1 MNKPIEKQGDGDD
14 FTIFLFSHG
23 VNEPNSIKL
32 ELGPPENGVQIGLHI
47 FQELLQIFVDG
58 LKYLFGQPSDKQ
70 PSDKQPSDKQPSDK
84 QQSDKDKDSG
94 KVDINSLGV
103 DDIDLMK
110 RYFLSIGFKLIL
122 DVFDRKDYIS
132 RPDIFND
139 KSLIKENTMLD
150 EYFYEVVTY
159 DSDDQ
164 EKIYRVS
171 FKFNG

>member
-58 LKYLFGQPSDKQ
+58 LKYLFGQPSDNE
-70 PSDKQPSDKQPSDK
+70 
-84 QQSDKDKDSG
+84 G

-159 DSDDQ
+159 VDDQ

>member
-58 LKYLFGQPSDKQ
+58 LKYFYGNHDNDKNC
-70 PSDKQPSDKQPSDK
+70 DNI
-84 QQSDKDKDSG
+84 G
-94 KVDINSLGV
+94 KVDINSLSV

-139 KSLIKENTMLD
+139 KSLIRENTMLD
-150 EYFYEVVTY
+150 EYFYEVTTY

-171 FKFNG
+171 FKFNS

>member
-32 ELGPPENGVQIGLHI
+32 ELGPPENGIQIGLHI

-58 LKYLFGQPSDKQ
+58 LKYLYGNHDN
-70 PSDKQPSDKQPSDK
+70 DNDGDNI
-84 QQSDKDKDSG
+84 G
-94 KVDINSLGV
+94 KVDIDSLGV

-139 KSLIKENTMLD
+139 KSLIRENTMLD
-150 EYFYEVVTY
+150 EYFYEVATY
-159 DSDDQ
+159 DSSDQ

-171 FKFNG
+171 FKFNS

>member
-32 ELGPPENGVQIGLHI
+32 ELGPPENGIQIGLHI

-58 LKYLFGQPSDKQ
+58 LKYLYSD
-70 PSDKQPSDKQPSDK
+70 SDN
-84 QQSDKDKDSG
+84 DSG
-94 KVDINSLGV
+94 KVDINSLTT

-139 KSLIKENTMLD
+139 KSLIREDTMLD
-150 EYFYEVVTY
+150 EYFYEVATY
-159 DSDDQ
+159 VDDK

>member
-58 LKYLFGQPSDKQ
+58 LKYLFGQHSDKQ
-70 PSDKQPSDKQPSDK
+70 HSDKNCDNI
-84 QQSDKDKDSG
+84 G
-94 KVDINSLGV
+94 KVDINSLSV

-139 KSLIKENTMLD
+139 KSLSNGPVFTL
-150 EYFYEVVTY
+150 FLNNFLFFLC
-159 DSDDQ
+159 SP
-164 EKIYRVS
+164 EKM
-171 FKFNG
+171 

>member
-58 LKYLFGQPSDKQ
+58 LKYLYGNHNHDNN
-70 PSDKQPSDKQPSDK
+70 
-84 QQSDKDKDSG
+84 DSNIG
-94 KVDINSLGV
+94 KVDINSLSV

-139 KSLIKENTMLD
+139 KSLIEENTMLD
-150 EYFYEVVTY
+150 EYFYEVTTY
-159 DSDDQ
+159 VDDQ

>member
-1 MNKPIEKQGDGDD
+1 MNKPIEIDGGGDE
-14 FTIFLFSHG
+14 FTKFLFSHP
-23 VNEPNSIKL
+23 VKEPNTIKL

-58 LKYLFGQPSDKQ
+58 LKYLFGQ
-70 PSDKQPSDKQPSDK
+70 
-84 QQSDKDKDSG
+84 QSDNDNEG

-103 DDIDLMK
+103 DNIDLMK

-122 DVFDRKDYIS
+122 DVFNRKNYVS
-132 RPDIFND
+132 GPDIFNN

-150 EYFYEVVTY
+150 EYFYEVITY
-159 DSDDQ
+159 VDDK

-171 FKFNG
+171 FKFNS

>member
-32 ELGPPENGVQIGLHI
+32 ELGPHEKGVQIGLHI

-58 LKYLFGQPSDKQ
+58 LKYLFSD
-70 PSDKQPSDKQPSDK
+70 SDNI
-84 QQSDKDKDSG
+84 G
-94 KVDINSLGV
+94 KVDINSLSV
-103 DDIDLMK
+103 DNIDLIK

-122 DVFDRKDYIS
+122 DVFDRKNYIS
-132 RPDIFND
+132 KPDIFTYKN
-139 KSLIKENTMLD
+139 LIEEDTMLD
-150 EYFYEVVTY
+150 EYFYEVVAY
-159 DSDDQ
+159 DSSDK

>member
-58 LKYLFGQPSDKQ
+58 LKYLYSDN
-70 PSDKQPSDKQPSDK
+70 DN
-84 QQSDKDKDSG
+84 DSNIG
-94 KVDINSLGV
+94 KVDINSLSV

-110 RYFLSIGFKLIL
+110 RYFLSIGFKFIL

-132 RPDIFND
+132 RPDIFNN

>member
-58 LKYLFGQPSDKQ
+58 LKYLFGNHDN
-70 PSDKQPSDKQPSDK
+70 DN
-84 QQSDKDKDSG
+84 DS
-94 KVDINSLGV
+94 KVDIDSLSV

-139 KSLIKENTMLD
+139 KSLIEENTMLD

-159 DSDDQ
+159 DSSDQ

>member
-32 ELGPPENGVQIGLHI
+32 ELGPHEKGVQIGLHI

-58 LKYLFGQPSDKQ
+58 LKYLFSD
-70 PSDKQPSDKQPSDK
+70 SDNI
-84 QQSDKDKDSG
+84 G
-94 KVDINSLGV
+94 KVDINSLSV
-103 DDIDLMK
+103 DDIYLIK

-122 DVFDRKDYIS
+122 DVFDRKNYIS

-139 KSLIKENTMLD
+139 KSLIEEDTMLD

-159 DSDDQ
+159 DSSDQ

>member
-58 LKYLFGQPSDKQ
+58 LKYLFGNHDN
-70 PSDKQPSDKQPSDK
+70 
-84 QQSDKDKDSG
+84 DKDGDNIG
-94 KVDINSLGV
+94 KVDIDSLSV

-122 DVFDRKDYIS
+122 DVFDIKDYIS

-139 KSLIKENTMLD
+139 KSLIRENTMLD
-150 EYFYEVVTY
+150 EYFYEVTTY
-159 DSDDQ
+159 VDDQ

-171 FKFNG
+171 FKFNS